1 MVVYIFLLLA
11 PAVTFIFLRLK
22 YAVLDLEESVKT
34 FGSLYEGLRN
44 RQSILTWT
52 AFQMIRRLV
61 LATVIGT
68 LYSYPG
74 LQLLI
79 CISTSLAILMYYAIT
94 KPFSDNLSTRIEF
107 LNEFVILLNYS
118 FLSMFTEVYGNGF
131 EQPSNE
137 FLQARQHIGL
147 FLISTIGLIILVNM
161 IVALKD
167 LMLQICGVV
176 KLVIEKAKEKFLIKK
191 VEKVPIDIDL
201 LNKISEPDIARSHH
215 S

>member
-1 MVVYIFLLLA
+1 LHINQLGNLNVLCDKQAFL
-11 PAVTFIFLRLK
+11 
-22 YAVLDLEESVKT
+22 
-34 FGSLYEGLRN
+34 
-44 RQSILTWT
+44 
-52 AFQMIRRLV
+52 
-61 LATVIGT
+61 
-68 LYSYPG
+68 
-74 LQLLI
+74 
-79 CISTSLAILMYYAIT
+79 
-94 KPFSDNLSTRIEF
+94 DNLSTLIEF

-131 EQPSNE
+131 EQPSNG

-176 KLVIEKAKEKFLIKK
+176 KLVIEKVKEKFIFKK
-191 VEKVPIDIDL
+191 IEKMPIDIDPL
-201 LNKISEPDIARSHH
+201 KKISEPDIARSHH